1 MRPQPPATSDAPS
14 RPGVPAP
21 SEGLLLGLGGGV
33 WLNEPASWSEADGS
47 LTLATDHGTDFWRET
62 HYGFT
67 RDTGHFLGF
76 ATKEAFTAQLRI
88 RARYEMLYDQAGI
101 MVRLDQHHWVKA
113 GVELSDGRA
122 MLGSVLT
129 RGQSDWASGPYEHD
143 ASDFWMRVTVARGV
157 LRIQASADGRTWP
170 LVRLTP
176 FPVAPSYRVGP
187 MACTPERS
195 GLQVHFSDLRLTAP
209 LGKDLHDLS

>member
-1 MRPQPPATSDAPS
+1 MRAQPPPTSDALP
-14 RPGVPAP
+14 P
-21 SEGLLLGLGGGV
+21 SEAAAPAARPVFGPGGGH

-76 ATKEAFTAQLRI
+76 VTPDAFTAQLRI
-88 RARYEMLYDQAGI
+88 QARYETLYDQAGI
-101 MVRLDQHHWVKA
+101 MVRVDQHNWVKA

-129 RGQSDWASGPYEHD
+129 QGQSDWASGPYEHD

-170 LVRLTP
+170 LVRLAP
-176 FPVAPSYRVGP
+176 FPLAASYRVGP

-195 GLQVHFSDLRLTAP
+195 GLHVRFSDLRVTAP